1 MPPRL
6 GFLEAED
13 LRLRLLGLFDPP
25 GPFIGRDLRVASGR
39 IRLAGG
45 SGVPG
50 LGLGGVSV
58 ARVPR
63 ASYQWLHFDEVD
75 GGDPAGEQTFTFEG
89 ENIPFVGAI
98 TEVDLF
104 TDDDKGDWQVQIG
117 VNGIGS
123 IFRTSLPDEVLED
136 AGFFRIPKKG
146 FWPETEGLTFPLPSP
161 GLTPFIKL
169 RRPDGAQKNLTYRL
183 LLVAH
188 PSS

>member
-1 MPPRL
+1 MAPRL
-6 GFLEAED
+6 DFLGAED
-13 LRLRLLGLFDPP
+13 LRLRLLGLFEFP

-50 LGLGGVSV
+50 LGLGGVPI

-75 GGDPAGEQTFTFEG
+75 GGEPEGPQIFTFFG
-89 ENIPFVGAI
+89 EMIPFVGAI
-98 TEVDLF
+98 TEVDFF
-104 TDDDKGDWQVQIG
+104 TDNDEGDWQIQIG
-117 VNGIGS
+117 VVGQGS
-123 IFRTSLPDEVLED
+123 IFRTTLPDENLED
-136 AGFFRIPKKG
+136 AGFFHVPQRG
-146 FWPETEGLTFPLPSP
+146 FWPETEGLTFPLPAP

-169 RRPDGAQKNLTYRL
+169 RRPGDSEENLRYRL
-183 LLVAH
+183 LIVAH